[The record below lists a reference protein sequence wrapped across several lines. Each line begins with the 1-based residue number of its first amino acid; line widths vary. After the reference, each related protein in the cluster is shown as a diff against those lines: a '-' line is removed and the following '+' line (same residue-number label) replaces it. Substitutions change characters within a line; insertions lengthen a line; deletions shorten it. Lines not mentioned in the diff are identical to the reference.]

1 MARGKGR
8 KWWGGEKMDGMKMG
22 RRKEEEGGE
31 DEESGRGRGMLGG
44 REGMKK
50 GKGRD
55 GRTPKISK
63 RGCA

>member
-1 MARGKGR
+1 
-8 KWWGGEKMDGMKMG
+8 MDGMKMG
-22 RRKEEEGGE
+22 RRKEEDGGE

>member
-1 MARGKGR
+1 MVGRGENGWDENGKEEGRGK
-8 KWWGGEKMDGMKMG
+8 DG
-22 RRKEEEGGE
+22 
-31 DEESGRGRGMLGG
+31 ESGRGRGMLGG

-50 GKGRD
+50 GEGRD